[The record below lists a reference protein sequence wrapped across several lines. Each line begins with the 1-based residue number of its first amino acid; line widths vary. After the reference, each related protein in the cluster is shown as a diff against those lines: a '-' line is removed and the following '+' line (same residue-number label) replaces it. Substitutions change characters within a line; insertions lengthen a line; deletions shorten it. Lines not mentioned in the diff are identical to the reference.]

1 MSETD
6 RGDNN
11 PLIWSGAGPDEVA
24 ADLRPL
30 VDFREEGLPL
40 EELERMLEER
50 LVPHLVRYDRPE
62 FHSLYN
68 FFPEAGARMGG
79 ELALR
84 WNQGVTNWIVSP
96 GGVMLEEMCGAA
108 LCRLFGLGPDA
119 GATFMYSGTYANQQ
133 ALYLALHRAAERKG
147 FDLARTG
154 ISGFPDPAR
163 LAVLTSADAH
173 FSLRHAA
180 RMLGMGES
188 SLIPV
193 PVDADRRMDPVALAD
208 TVETLKGRRDI
219 VAVAATA
226 GTTSTASVDPAPP
239 VIEICRKLGA
249 WFHLDA
255 AYGFSYKLL
264 PECASLFEGTE
275 QADSITWD
283 PHKNFGVPIP
293 NSVLFVREKREF
305 HRMAIFGKYFNREE
319 DPEPN
324 PGLKSPPST
333 RPLSALPLVTTLR
346 HLGLAG
352 MRDRLRGPYR
362 AVQRLAEYLR
372 SEPDMEPAH
381 QPDLSLLCLRV
392 TPGGVPADRLDD
404 LQSYIHDR
412 IKREA
417 RRSVSIS
424 RLDDRTVLRLV
435 AISPGV
441 TFEALKETIDHARE
455 LAADW
460 RRGQGL

>member
-1 MSETD
+1 MNES
-6 RGDNN
+6 DNN
-11 PLIWSGAGPDEVA
+11 ENSPKIWSGAGPDEVA

-30 VDFREEGLPL
+30 VDFRDEGLPL
-40 EELERMLEER
+40 KELEKMLEKR
-50 LVPHLVRYDRPE
+50 LVPHLVRYDRPA

-68 FFPEAGARMGG
+68 FIPEPGARLGG

-96 GGVMLEEMCGAA
+96 GGVMLEEMCGEA

-119 GATFMYSGTYANQQ
+119 AATFMYCGTYANQQ
-133 ALYLALHRAAERKG
+133 ALYLALHRAAERRG

-154 ISGFPDPAR
+154 ISGFPDPGR
-163 LAVLTSADAH
+163 LAILTSADAH

-180 RMLGMGES
+180 RMLGMGEN

-193 PVDADRRMDPVALAD
+193 PVDADRRMHSGALAD

-219 VAVAATA
+219 IAVAATA

-239 VIEICRKLGA
+239 VIEVCRKVGA

-264 PECASLFEGTE
+264 PECAPLFKGAEE
-275 QADSITWD
+275 ADSITWD

-293 NSVLFVREKREF
+293 NSVLFVRERRDFE
-305 HRMAIFGKYFNREE
+305 RMSIFGKYFNREE

-333 RPLSALPLVTTLR
+333 RPLSALPLVATLR
-346 HLGLAG
+346 HLGVEG
-352 MRDRLRGPYR
+352 MRERLRGPFR
-362 AVQRLAEYLR
+362 AVRKLAEYLR
-372 SEPDMEPAH
+372 GEPDMEPAH
-381 QPDLSLLCLRV
+381 RPDLSLLCLRV
-392 TPGGVPADRLDD
+392 TPPGVPSARLDE
-404 LQSYIHDR
+404 LQSYIHER

-417 RRSVSIS
+417 RRSLSIS

-441 TFEALKETIDHARE
+441 TFEALRETIDHARE

-460 RRGQGL
+460 RREQGL